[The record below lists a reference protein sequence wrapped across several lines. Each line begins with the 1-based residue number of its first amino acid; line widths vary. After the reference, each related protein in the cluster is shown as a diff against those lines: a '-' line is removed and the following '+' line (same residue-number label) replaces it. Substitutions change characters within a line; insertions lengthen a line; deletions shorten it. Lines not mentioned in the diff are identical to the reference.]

1 MVECARW
8 GLPWLG
14 ALAVS
19 VMLTAALL
27 LSAAGDERVSDCHAS
42 LTCDS
47 ATIATPVAPS
57 DRGSW
62 GSGLVQHEIGGP
74 NADD

>member
-1 MVECARW
+1 MVQCARW

-14 ALAVS
+14 VLAVS
-19 VMLTAALL
+19 AMLTAALL
-27 LSAAGDERVSDCHAS
+27 LSLAGDERVSGCHVS
-42 LTCDS
+42 LACGRT
-47 ATIATPVAPS
+47 TIATPFAPS

-62 GSGLVQHEIGGP
+62 GSGLVQHEIGGA